1 MKCMAMLRA
10 DAERDA
16 QAIVGS
22 LTDIDAQIGA
32 QQTLRDAA
40 RRKDEFL
47 AMLGHELRN
56 PLSPIRNAAAVLE
69 RIAGDDQQLSWVHDV
84 LVRQVGHVTR
94 LVDDLLDISL
104 ITQGTMQLRP
114 EPVDLVIALER
125 AIDSARPIVS
135 RKQQRL
141 DVNLPEKP
149 MWVEGDSIRLV
160 QVFDNLLTNA
170 SKYSDERGWIGIG
183 LERQGEQAVVRVR
196 DNGLGISGDMRAR
209 IFDLFVQDERS
220 IDRSQGGLGIGLA
233 LVRHLVELHGG
244 TIEAL
249 SEGVG
254 KGSEFVVRLRLLAQN
269 ALPEPPSARPPVRNA
284 GGRVLIV
291 EDDPDVGE
299 SMAVLL
305 RVYGY
310 QVERAVDLASAR
322 QLAREFHPQAVLM
335 DLAMPG
341 ADGYEVA
348 RRLRAMD
355 NADPDT
361 VYMAVSGFCQ
371 AEDRRRSADAG
382 FVEHLVKPV
391 DPDELDE
398 LLKQHLSRH
407 ADDEPPSQY

>member
-1 MKCMAMLRA
+1 VH
-10 DAERDA
+10 
-16 QAIVGS
+16 Q
-22 LTDIDAQIGA
+22 
-32 QQTLRDAA
+32 
-40 RRKDEFL
+40 
-47 AMLGHELRN
+47 
-56 PLSPIRNAAAVLE
+56 P
-69 RIAGDDQQLSWVHDV
+69 IAGDDQHQSWEHDEH
-84 LVRQVGHVTR
+84 VRQVGHVTR
-94 LVDDLLDISL
+94 LDDDLHDNSL

-269 ALPEPPSARPPVRNA
+269 ALPQPPSARPPVRNA

-310 QVERAVDLASAR
+310 QVERAV
-322 QLAREFHPQAVLM
+322 
-335 DLAMPG
+335 
-341 ADGYEVA
+341 
-348 RRLRAMD
+348 
-355 NADPDT
+355 
-361 VYMAVSGFCQ
+361 
-371 AEDRRRSADAG
+371 AG
-382 FVEHLVKPV
+382 
-391 DPDELDE
+391 
-398 LLKQHLSRH
+398 QS
-407 ADDEPPSQY
+407 S